1 MKKQNLFFAII
12 LLFVGF
18 SSCGDDKKTTEETSQ
33 PEKSCFYSLINAAI
47 AFHKVFKLWDNVTD
61 PSFGSNINYTN
72 MNKHYN
78 YFKTIF

>member
-33 PEKSCFYSLINAAI
+33 PEKSCFYSYNSGSTVLEWT
-47 AFHKVFKLWDNVTD
+47 AFKFTEKKV
-61 PSFGSNINYTN
+61 
-72 MNKHYN
+72 
-78 YFKTIF
+78 